1 MSGSEPLPV
10 HDALA
15 WLRPSPKGQ
24 PEGLRTEPGQGIN
37 IPFSRRLIEEYF
49 SRCFLVERRMI
60 PFVVIVLKV
69 TFQSV
74 VQ

>member
-1 MSGSEPLPV
+1 MSGSAPPV

-15 WLRPSPKGQ
+15 WRSPSPKGQ

-37 IPFSRRLIEEYF
+37 ITFSRRLLEEYF

-60 PFVVIVLKV
+60 PFVVVILKV
-69 TFQSV
+69 PFQSV